1 MKIRVIIMIVAL
13 AIIYGTFSMNVELR
27 RELKEPSI
35 STVYLIHPVNVTDMG
50 GSAQIV
56 YKINIEELKGR
67 MFTRYGTAI
76 FVKPINTKV
85 YGERLMIPLFNIRL
99 VTYGSNRVLGRGLK

>member
-1 MKIRVIIMIVAL
+1 MKTRMIIMIIAL
-13 AIIYGTFSMNVELR
+13 VIMSISFSMNVGLC
-27 RELKEPSI
+27 RELK
-35 STVYLIHPVNVTDMG
+35 STVYLIHPVNVTNMG

-56 YKINIEELKGR
+56 YKINIEELKSK
-67 MFTRYGTAI
+67 MFTSDGTAI